1 MIFFR
6 LHIQN
11 VLIFFW
17 KMEKKYQRRKSI
29 KVKDENVFPCILP
42 HPKGLRGRGFELF
55 RGGFDYILVA

>member
-1 MIFFR
+1 MLNTFERNDFFR
-6 LHIQN
+6 LQIQN
-11 VLIFFW
+11 FFG

-55 RGGFDYILVA
+55 RGG